1 MKLNQWD
8 MAAGALLIMEA
19 GGLVTGIDGE
29 DTYMDSGSIVA
40 GTPKI
45 FPELLKT
52 LQMK

>member
-1 MKLNQWD
+1 MGHGCRRAPD
-8 MAAGALLIMEA
+8 PEA

-29 DTYMDSGSIVA
+29 DALHGQRRHR

>member
-1 MKLNQWD
+1 
-8 MAAGALLIMEA
+8 MAAGALLILEA

-29 DTYMDSGSIVA
+29 DTYMDSGAIVA